1 MSYIYNI
8 FKRYKCSL
16 LMIYL
21 FVFIAQIEYLI
32 EPYVLGKMIDGLL
45 IGEYYWLVVFFI
57 TSMVANVFMYKRMV
71 LDTKIYTTIYNDIVF
86 EYLKNDKTSEP
97 SAKIAR
103 TEMANNIINFL
114 ENDLQYYIMAIM
126 SLIGTLFF
134 VFLQDYITGFVVAL
148 CLIPVLYIIK
158 KLYKKIAQVTKVAFN
173 QYEKKIGTM
182 NEGNDKNINSFFERR
197 RKIIIHLSTLQ
208 GKNWFSLNSV
218 KTLFLVIALVVFT
231 SRHTNI
237 SQGQAVTIYTYINQF
252 LISLMSIPI
261 GVETF
266 TRIKDVIHRI
276 KTT

>member
-1 MSYIYNI
+1 
-8 FKRYKCSL
+8 
-16 LMIYL
+16 MIYL

-45 IGEYYWLVVFFI
+45 IGEYNWLVVFFI

-158 KLYKKIAQVTKVAFN
+158 KLYKKIAQGTKVAFN

-182 NEGNDKNINSFFERR
+182 NEGNDKNINSFFKRR

-252 LISLMSIPI
+252 LISLMSVPI

>member
-1 MSYIYNI
+1 
-8 FKRYKCSL
+8 
-16 LMIYL
+16 MIYL

-45 IGEYYWLVVFFI
+45 IGEYNWLVVFFI

-158 KLYKKIAQVTKVAFN
+158 KLYKKIAQGTKVAFN

-197 RKIIIHLSTLQ
+197 RKIFIHLSTLQ